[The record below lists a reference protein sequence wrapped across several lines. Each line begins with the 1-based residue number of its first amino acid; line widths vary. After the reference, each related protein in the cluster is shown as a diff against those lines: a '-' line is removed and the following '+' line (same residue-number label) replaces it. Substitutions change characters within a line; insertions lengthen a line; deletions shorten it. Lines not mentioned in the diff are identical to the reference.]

1 MKGRIQ
7 FYESSCKQPKKLEL
21 GVSCREPIL
30 VDKAG
35 NEFVDTGVLDLKL
48 CLTLLV
54 LHLRTPMALF
64 LDLCAQPGNIRCL
77 EVLSVCP
84 SSESLCA
91 NVVVN
96 NSPGLASSKLP
107 FKTVIELPSPPALT
121 QFNSAN
127 VSSSAPPC
135 EFLKS
140 LCASHS
146 NQVEDSICSSCASA
160 QCHLTYFSR
169 QCQVNHLL
177 SCHYLRFSSAI
188 SHLIL
193 ELQLY
198 RWLPSPRPS
207 LSLTSPS
214 SCLLA
219 GVLFRWCRLILSTF
233 YTPSAIRNIFL
244 SLAILFFT

>member
-1 MKGRIQ
+1 
-7 FYESSCKQPKKLEL
+7 
-21 GVSCREPIL
+21 
-30 VDKAG
+30 
-35 NEFVDTGVLDLKL
+35 
-48 CLTLLV
+48 
-54 LHLRTPMALF
+54 MALF

-77 EVLSVCP
+77 EVLSVSP

-91 NVVVN
+91 NDVVN

-160 QCHLTYFSR
+160 QCHLIYFSR

-177 SCHYLRFSSAI
+177 SLFEILFCNFPFDPGTPTLSLVAI
-188 SHLIL
+188 STSFSQFDVSFIL
-193 ELQLY
+193 FT
-198 RWLPSPRPS
+198 RWRS
-207 LSLTSPS
+207 LSLVSTDSVN
-214 SCLLA
+214 LLHSQRYSEY
-219 GVLFRWCRLILSTF
+219 LLIISNTF
-233 YTPSAIRNIFL
+233 LHLIKW
-244 SLAILFFT
+244 